1 MRARHRVLNN
11 AIWLSVVNFSGYIIP
26 LLEVPILT
34 RSLGADEYGKV
45 VISVSIALV
54 MSIFVEFG
62 FNVSA
67 SRSIAC
73 AKSNEMKTIVG
84 EILTAKILLS
94 AIVGSFFLPL
104 ITFNVLDESLLIPTF
119 LYFIAFAFSPFW
131 FFQGIQEMVLP
142 AIMNLAAR
150 ALSIMMIFLF
160 VESPADSVLAIY
172 MLAAFGLINTIA
184 TTFLMLKKTK
194 GLKFSLVGA
203 KEKIREGWFSFIYRS
218 SGDLIGVSS
227 PLILGGLIGSHA
239 VGLYTPAE
247 KIVRAMSSLQTP
259 VLMAFFPYFSKNVKE
274 TTREAWRLVFF
285 VMISSSLVCLVI
297 WFFIPE
303 IIVLFVGNGFEETI
317 KLASFFVFV
326 IPFRMSSQAI
336 VMSIILPARM
346 DKIVGYASM
355 IFVVWILTAG
365 CSFSLISGAIGMV
378 WTFLIG
384 DSLMLTY
391 LIYKAR
397 RIIN

>member
-34 RSLGADEYGKV
+34 RSLGADAYGQV
-45 VISVSIALV
+45 VISVSMALV

-62 FNVSA
+62 FNVSG

-73 AKSNEMKTIVG
+73 AKANDLKTIVG

-94 AIVGSFFLPL
+94 AMASSFFLPL
-104 ITFNVLDESLLIPTF
+104 IIFDILDESLFIPTF

-131 FFQGIQEMVLP
+131 FFQGTQEMVLP

-150 ALSIMMIFLF
+150 ALSIIMIFLF
-160 VESPADSVLAIY
+160 VKSPADSVLAIY
-172 MLAAFGLINTIA
+172 MLATSGLLNTIV

-194 GLKFSLVGA
+194 GLKCSLVGA
-203 KEKIREGWFSFIYRS
+203 KERIREGWFSFIYRS

-227 PLILGGLIGSHA
+227 PLILGSLIGSYA

-247 KIVRAMSSLQTP
+247 KIIRAMSSLQTP
-259 VLMAFFPYFSKNVKE
+259 ILMAFFPYFSKDSKE
-274 TTREAWRLVFF
+274 TTRDAWRLIFF
-285 VMISSSLVCLVI
+285 VMTSSSLVCFII

-303 IIVLFVGNGFEETI
+303 IIVLFVGDGFEETI

-346 DKIVGYASM
+346 DRVVGYASI

-365 CSFSLISGAIGMV
+365 CSFSLIFGAIGMV

-391 LIYKAR
+391 FIYKAR
-397 RIIN
+397 RIVN